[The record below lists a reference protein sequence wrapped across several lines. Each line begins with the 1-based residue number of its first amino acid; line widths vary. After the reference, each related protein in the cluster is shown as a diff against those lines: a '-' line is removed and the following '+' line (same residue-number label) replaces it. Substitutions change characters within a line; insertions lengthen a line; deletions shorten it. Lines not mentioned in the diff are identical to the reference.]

1 MTYFYKI
8 KIANHNQSPLVMEQ
22 VLSVLHGVKQKTSF
36 EVWSRKEEMFF
47 AFHTQ
52 RKELIKNLLEMHY
65 PGVFIERKPDIL
77 QQDMEFV
84 TCQLQLSENAI
95 FPIRRY
101 SQTADHFNRGWVN
114 PFNTILPV
122 MQQIRKDEL
131 LGLQIIFSPCSSAWY
146 QKANDILQ
154 IHQFLSSLWLFER
167 CLQFKNL
174 IVSLCDRTWLLRII
188 MVIISRKSPQFLQED
203 QIDHRNHNRE
213 SVYSAAQSKLSQLT
227 FSINIRLLHSK
238 NQRSPKVLHNLA
250 GCFTQFNLPDFNA
263 FAAGK
268 IKRSSSNDVSK
279 RKLSRNKMVLS
290 VEELAGILSLPS
302 AKETEEIRHLQK
314 SRFRVLQG
322 GFKCKNGI
330 HIGNTLNGKPVRI
343 QGRNTAI
350 IGRSGSGK
358 STTALNMIHNFIQ
371 KNEGFAVVD
380 PHGEL
385 IESVTGIIP
394 PDRDCIVID
403 PADEEFPVAFNVL
416 QAPPELAAQVVSSVG
431 DTLSRIFSDSWGRRT
446 DYFLRH
452 ALYCLCIAQES
463 LLGIPQLFLNNVFRK
478 KCIAQL
484 SDPIAISFWKNE
496 YRTMSPKARRDA
508 IDPILNK
515 IGRFMQVPALRNILG
530 QKENRIDFQDIMNSN
545 KILLINLSKGL
556 LGEENASLLGSF
568 FLSRIQIAALGR
580 AKIKHKDRKPFHLVV
595 DEVQNFK
602 ASIHSLATILSE
614 GRKFKVQLTAI
625 FQHLSQLDPILIDS
639 ILANTINLISY
650 NVNHKDAQALSPY
663 FREITHDDL
672 INLPPYHAYLR
683 MIHEKH
689 NDVCTFH
696 NIAIP
701 QHKYKTKNITRKY
714 SRPRKEVEK
723 EIREFFRNTFPIP

>member
-1 MTYFYKI
+1 
-8 KIANHNQSPLVMEQ
+8 MEQ
-22 VLSVLHGVKQKTSF
+22 VLSVLHGINEKTSF
-36 EVWSRKEEMFF
+36 EVWSRKGEMFF
-47 AFHTQ
+47 AFHTK
-52 RKELIKNLLEMHY
+52 RKKLIKDLLEMHY
-65 PGVFIERKPDIL
+65 PGVFIESKPDIL
-77 QQDMEFV
+77 QSDMEF
-84 TCQLQLSENAI
+84 LSCDLKLNENAI

-131 LGLQIIFSPCSSAWY
+131 LGLQVIFAPGTTTWY
-146 QKANDILQ
+146 QRANDILQ

-167 CLQFKNL
+167 CLQSKNFF
-174 IVSLCDRTWLLRII
+174 IFLCDNLWLLRII
-188 MVIISRKSPQFLQED
+188 MVIISRKSPRFLRED

-213 SVYSAAQSKLSQLT
+213 SIYSAAQSKLSQLT
-227 FSINIRLLHSK
+227 FVVNIRLLHSK
-238 NQRSPKVLHNLA
+238 NQDSPKILHNLA
-250 GCFTQFNLPDFNA
+250 GCFTQFNLPDFNS
-263 FAAGK
+263 FTAGNAK
-268 IKRSSSNDVSK
+268 TLSGRNTRN
-279 RKLSRNKMVLS
+279 RKLYRKNVVLS

-322 GFKCKNGI
+322 DFKCKNGI
-330 HIGNTLNGKPVRI
+330 HIGNTLNDKPVRI
-343 QGRNTAI
+343 EGRNTAI

-358 STTALNMIHNFIQ
+358 STAALNMIYNFIQ
-371 KNEGFAVVD
+371 RNEGFAVVD

-385 IESVTGIIP
+385 IEAVAGIIP
-394 PDRDCIVID
+394 LDKHCILID
-403 PADEEFPVAFNVL
+403 PADEEFPIAFNVL
-416 QAPPELAAQVVSSVG
+416 HSSRELAAQVVSGVG

-452 ALYCLCIAQES
+452 ALYCLCIAQKS
-463 LLGIPQLFLNNVFRK
+463 ILGIPQLFLNAAFRK
-478 KCIAQL
+478 QCIAQL
-484 SDPIAISFWKNE
+484 SDPIAIAFWKNE

-515 IGRFMQVPALRNILG
+515 VGRFMQVPALRNILG

-556 LGEENASLLGSF
+556 LGEDNAALLGSF
-568 FLSRIQIAALGR
+568 FISRLQIAALER
-580 AKIKHKDRKPFHLVV
+580 TKIKHKNRMPFHLVV

-602 ASIHSLATILSE
+602 ASIQSLATILSE

-625 FQHLSQLDPILIDS
+625 FQHLSQLNPILVDS
-639 ILANTINLISY
+639 ILANAINLISY
-650 NVNHKDAQALSPY
+650 NVNHKDAQVLSPY

-683 MIHEKH
+683 MIYEKH
-689 NDVCTFH
+689 NNVCTFR
-696 NIAIP
+696 NISIP
-701 QHKYKTKNITRKY
+701 QHKYKTKSTTRKY

-723 EIREFFRNTFPIP
+723 EISKFFRNTFPIP